1 MDTSRFPWWLQSQIA
16 ELETQLGREMTKS
29 DLASL
34 DINEA
39 AKTVT
44 VADDALLFEI
54 RAQEE
59 TRNRGLD
66 LPPNP

>member
-16 ELETQLGREMTKS
+16 ELETQLGREMTAS
-29 DLASL
+29 DFASL
-34 DINEA
+34 DINEI

-59 TRNRGLD
+59 TRTRGLD

>member
-16 ELETQLGREMTKS
+16 ELETQLGREMTEA

-34 DINEA
+34 DINEI

-54 RAQEE
+54 RTQEE
-59 TRNRGLD
+59 TRTRGLD